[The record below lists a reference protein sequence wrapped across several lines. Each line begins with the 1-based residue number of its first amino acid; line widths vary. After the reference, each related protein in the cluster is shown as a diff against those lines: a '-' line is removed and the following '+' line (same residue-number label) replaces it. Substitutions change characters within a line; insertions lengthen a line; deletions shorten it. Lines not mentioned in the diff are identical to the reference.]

1 MRRHSEPVRDSQ
13 QASGGA
19 SRERSA
25 RPGAVAPRAPSVDPA
40 AGHYRWPVLAVA
52 LAVCAVAGVLL
63 QRARHG
69 DRVRAVVWSAS
80 FTVIGPLLVVAAFLT
95 IDLHSGIVLALAAT
109 IAANW
114 IVLGL
119 GYAVAIPLSRA
130 RDERGCLALGAAFGN
145 SGYLGVPLSLLAF
158 GPAAVPAAVLYDRL
172 AWLLPPTA
180 VSTVIARTH
189 GLAGDARGGRWARA
203 IVLNPP
209 AAALLVAVGLRAWLG
224 PTPSIEP
231 VRDAAAYL
239 VGPTGFLLLGL
250 SVSLERVRLTRHEAL
265 AATVMILIKVL
276 AGPAVLLGVAWL
288 MHAELPDAFVLS
300 AAVPGAFHLLV
311 IARVY
316 DLRPVLMRAMVVVS
330 SLSMLAAV
338 AIWSAT

>member
-1 MRRHSEPVRDSQ
+1 
-13 QASGGA
+13 
-19 SRERSA
+19 
-25 RPGAVAPRAPSVDPA
+25 
-40 AGHYRWPVLAVA
+40 VLAVA
-52 LAVCAVAGVLL
+52 LAVCAVVGVML

-69 DRVRAVVWSAS
+69 DRLRSVVWWAS
-80 FTVIGPLLVVAAFLT
+80 FTAIGPLLVVAAFLT
-95 IDLHSGIVLALAAT
+95 LDLHSGVVLGLVAA
-109 IAANW
+109 ILANW
-114 IVLGL
+114 IVLVI
-119 GYAVAIPLSRA
+119 GYTVAALLARSRE
-130 RDERGCLALGAAFGN
+130 ERGCLALGAAFGN
-145 SGYLGVPLSLLAF
+145 SGYLGVPLALLAF

-189 GLAGDARGGRWARA
+189 GRAGDARDGRWIRA

-209 AAALLVAVGLRAWLG
+209 AAALLLAVGLRAWLG
-224 PTPSIEP
+224 ETPEIEP
-231 VRDAAAYL
+231 LRDAAAYL

-250 SVSLERVRLTRHEAL
+250 SVPLDRVRLTRHEAV
-265 AATVMILIKVL
+265 AATLAMAIKVG
-276 AGPAVLLGVAWL
+276 AGPAVLLGLDRVLDAGV
-288 MHAELPDAFVLS
+288 PDAFVLS

-338 AIWSAT
+338 AIWAAF